1 MQGADLSKLKGILGT
16 SLKVMKKEDEVNPIV
31 LSETTKKSG
40 GLDDDRL
47 PMSERSQASNT
58 NVEIGDY
65 SDEQIEMSNLP
76 ESVKKIMREQRIAR
90 PTQKRLTKADLYDEN
105 DEKEMNFDRIPTPK
119 KLTETRKPAQQTLQ
133 PQYQQKTSGD
143 LITVSKQDLDQM
155 INNKLIEHLVA
166 NYTNKITEDVIAKTM
181 NKLIREGKIAIKKK

>member
-31 LSETTKKSG
+31 LSETTKKSKGIVNDTEIASVG
-40 GLDDDRL
+40 GGFI
-47 PMSERSQASNT
+47 QTSNP
-58 NVEIGDY
+58 EY
-65 SDEQIEMSNLP
+65 SDEQVEMSNLP
-76 ESVKKIMREQRIAR
+76 EPVKKIMLEKRIQQ
-90 PTQKRLTKADLYDEN
+90 PNTILTKTDLYDES

-119 KLTETRKPAQQTLQ
+119 KLLENKKPVQQTPQ
-133 PQYQQKTSGD
+133 PQYQQKQNSD